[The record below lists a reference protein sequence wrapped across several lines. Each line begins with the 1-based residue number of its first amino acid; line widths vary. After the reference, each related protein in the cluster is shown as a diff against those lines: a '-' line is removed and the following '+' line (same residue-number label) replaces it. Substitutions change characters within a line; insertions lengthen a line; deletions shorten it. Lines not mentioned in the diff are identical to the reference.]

1 MNWLLSPRIALAAAV
16 MKSGGVIAYP
26 TEAVWGLGCD
36 PQNEQAV
43 ADIMTLKVRPEAKG
57 MILIAAAAT
66 QLQSYLGHIS
76 AEDFARLNTPTVI
89 PTTWIVPAGRL
100 APQWITGGRT
110 TLAVRVTQHP
120 LAAALCTAFGGP
132 IVSTS
137 ANPSGLPPARSDLKV
152 RCYFRG
158 VDLHIVPGPLG
169 GASKPSEI
177 RDLLTG
183 KILRSGT

>member
-1 MNWLLSPRIALAAAV
+1 MNWLLSPRITLAAAAL
-16 MKSGGVIAYP
+16 KSGAVIAYP

-43 ADIMTLKVRPEAKG
+43 ADILTLKRRPEAKG
-57 MILIAAAAT
+57 MILIAADAT
-66 QLQSYLGHIS
+66 QLQSYLGHIN
-76 AEDFARLNTPTVI
+76 AEEFARLNTATTI
-89 PTTWIVPAGRL
+89 PTTWIVPAGRF
-100 APQWITGGRT
+100 APKWITGSHT
-110 TLAVRVTQHP
+110 TLAVRITRHP
-120 LAAALCTAFGGP
+120 LAAALCRAFGGP

-137 ANPSGLPPARSDLKV
+137 ANPHGLPPARSALKV
-152 RCYFRG
+152 RRYFRG
-158 VDLHIVPGPLG
+158 SGLGIVPGPLG